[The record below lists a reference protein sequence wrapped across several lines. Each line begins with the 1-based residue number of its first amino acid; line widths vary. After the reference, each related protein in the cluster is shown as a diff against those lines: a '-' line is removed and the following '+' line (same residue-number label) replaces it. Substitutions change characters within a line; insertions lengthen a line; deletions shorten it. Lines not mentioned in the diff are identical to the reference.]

1 MVNVNNSCFQ
11 SLSKSSCHSEKS
23 FIYKAKKVAAKNC
36 INSRIV
42 STDANVSSDTTA
54 INRVH
59 PIKEIRSEKLNMFSF
74 SSVRGRRKLKVYV
87 RLGWETWPRAYE
99 SAQRGGGKNCCL

>member
-59 PIKEIRSEKLNMFSF
+59 PIKDIRSEKLNMFWF
-74 SSVRGRRKLKVYV
+74 SLIRRGRKLKACLS
-87 RLGWETWPRAYE
+87 LGRGLANSVQKRA
-99 SAQRGGGKNCCL
+99 RGGRG